1 MAFTEQGVAMPS
13 AVIKINTFDS
23 DTILLYVLKNLCPTS
38 DTMKKY
44 ILLVAV
50 LCAWGLNSFAQFTF
64 IHLSDMHV
72 SSIPFAES
80 DTNAQYFHCYIKEF
94 ANLAPKPAFV
104 AVSGDVSNVG
114 NLSPDGMYPVITQ
127 YLFPP
132 TQTNPGIGDYYIDSA
147 KTIPIYFVPGNHE
160 YWVAL
165 VNPPVSN
172 DTLTYYKKFLIPDED
187 YAITNDIA
195 VIVFLRSG
203 SDSTIT
209 ASNKKGRGLSN
220 EQIAYLRD
228 VLRIHKDKR
237 KIIIMHHPAVNA
249 VGTNSDGTPF
259 TGVINSPEDCS
270 IANNRTTFL
279 NICDSNHVDV
289 VLDGHEHQNVVA
301 NRAGKVIS
309 ENGLDSTRYVQTAAG
324 FNRSYRI
331 ITVDA
336 SHVTVSPPLRSC
348 LGTGVNE
355 INDPTGISVFPNP
368 AKDNITI
375 ICKRP
380 ALIEI
385 LDIEGQVIRSLTTDE
400 IHEVVNVSGLQGGI
414 YIIRAQTAS
423 GIVIKKLVKQ

>member
-1 MAFTEQGVAMPS
+1 MKKS
-13 AVIKINTFDS
+13 
-23 DTILLYVLKNLCPTS
+23 ILLFAL
-38 DTMKKY
+38 M
-44 ILLVAV
+44 
-50 LCAWGLNSFAQFTF
+50 CAWGLNSFAQFTF

-72 SSIPFAES
+72 SGIPFANS
-80 DTNAQYFHCYIKEF
+80 DTNAQYFRRYIREF

-114 NLSPDGMYPVITQ
+114 NQSPDGMYPVVTQ

-132 TQTNPGIGDYYIDSA
+132 TQTNPGIGDYFIDSA

-172 DTLTYYKKFLIPDED
+172 DTLTYYKKFLIPDTD
-187 YAITNDIA
+187 YAITNDLA

-228 VLRIHKDKR
+228 VLRIHKEKR
-237 KIIIMHHPAVNA
+237 KIIVMHHPAVNA

-301 NRAGKVIS
+301 NRAGQVIN
-309 ENGLDSTRYVQTAAG
+309 ENGSDSTRYVQTAAG

-336 SHVTVSPPLRSC
+336 SHVTVSPPMRSC

-355 INDPTGISVFPNP
+355 PNASPDISVFPNP
-368 AKDNITI
+368 ATNQITI
-375 ICKRP
+375 VCKKP
-380 ALIEI
+380 ALVEI
-385 LDIEGQVIRSLTTDE
+385 LDIEGQVKKRLTADE
-400 IHEVVNVSGLQGGI
+400 IHQVVDISGLQGGI
-414 YIIRAQTAS
+414 YIIRAYTGR
-423 GIVIKKLVKQ
+423 GIAIRKLVKQ